1 MVSSRIKNI
10 QMKMKNKI
18 DERGRKF
25 WAGVSPWFIIG
36 AVVIIVPVFVVL
48 TLQSINKQKEYTTQL
63 LVEKGAALIR
73 SFEAGAR
80 TGIGM
85 QWSSF
90 QLQKLLI
97 ETAQQPDIDH
107 LIVTDASGTIVADSD
122 PSMIGET
129 YGTDIDLARLASL
142 KQVEWRQ
149 VPNPEGADT
158 FEVYRQFSPTEKP
171 FQGFLKGPKSDK
183 QPSPRTIDKPAGT
196 PLGFIIFVGMDM
208 GPVIAAREQDTRR
221 TVLIAA
227 ILILIGCSGIISLFL
242 AQGYRSAKTSFSRIK
257 IFSDSLV
264 ENMPI
269 GLVAINDRQEIISFN
284 QTAESI
290 LGYLHSDVLGKK
302 AEEIV
307 PPPCMALLQGLKAE
321 KKVIEK
327 EIDCPLANGRT
338 IFLEVIATALV
349 EDDGKFLGYVI
360 LFRDITEV
368 QHLKKE
374 MERSQ
379 RLASV
384 GSLAAGIAHE
394 IRNPLS
400 SIKGFATFFK
410 ERYKNNPEDQK
421 TADIMVQEVER
432 LNRVIS
438 QLLELAKPMEMNRQW
453 TSIQEV
459 IRHTLR
465 MIEDQAKA
473 KNIIVRTDLPLHL
486 GNVFIDR
493 DKITQVLLNLYL
505 NALEAMDKGGT
516 LTVAVLPHEGR
527 MIRIDVTD
535 TGKGIDEKDLARI
548 FDPYFTTRS
557 SGTGL
562 GLAIVHK
569 IMESHDGEL
578 RVTSEP
584 EKGTTVSIFLPVG
597 RASEA
602 YA

>member
-1 MVSSRIKNI
+1 MNV
-10 QMKMKNKI
+10 KNKTI
-18 DERGRKF
+18 RGDKKF

-36 AVVIIVPVFVVL
+36 AVTIMVPVFVVL

-63 LVEKGAALIR
+63 LIEKGAALIR

-85 QWSSF
+85 RWSSF

-107 LIVTDASGTIVADSD
+107 LIVTDVEGTIMADSD

-129 YGTDIDLARLASL
+129 YGTDLDLTRLAAL
-142 KQVEWRQ
+142 RAVEWRQ

-171 FQGFLKGPKSDK
+171 FQGFQGKQKKSE
-183 QPSPRTIDKPAGT
+183 QPLPRAKDNSAGT
-196 PLGFIIFVGMDM
+196 SSGFIIFVGMDM
-208 GPVIAAREQDTRR
+208 GPVIAAREQDTRH

-227 ILILIGCSGIISLFL
+227 ILILIGCSGVISLFL
-242 AQGYRSAKTSFSRIK
+242 AQGYRSAKISFSRMK

-269 GLVAINDRQEIISFN
+269 GLVAINDREEIISFN

-290 LGYLHSDVLGKK
+290 LGYSHSDVLGKN
-302 AEEIV
+302 ALEIM
-307 PPPCMALLQGLKAE
+307 PPACMALLQGLKTE
-321 KKVIEK
+321 KKVIEE
-327 EIDCPLANGRT
+327 EIDCPLADGR
-338 IFLEVIATALV
+338 IISLEVIATALE
-349 EDDGKFLGYVI
+349 EDNGNFLGYVI
-360 LFRDITEV
+360 LFRDITEIR
-368 QHLKKE
+368 HLKKE

-410 ERYKNNPEDQK
+410 ERYRNNPEDQK
-421 TADIMVQEVER
+421 TAEIMVQEVER
-432 LNRVIS
+432 LNRVIG
-438 QLLELAKPMEMNRQW
+438 QLLEFAKPVEMKRQLA
-453 TSIQEV
+453 SIQEV
-459 IRHTLR
+459 IRHTLI
-465 MIEDQAKA
+465 MIESQAKA
-473 KNIIVRTDLPLHL
+473 KSIAVQTDLPEHM
-486 GNVFIDR
+486 GKIFIDR

-505 NALEAMDKGGT
+505 NALEAMEDGGT
-516 LTVAVLPHEGR
+516 LRVAVLPHEGR
-527 MIRIDVTD
+527 MVRIDVTD

-584 EKGTTVSIFLPVG
+584 DKGTTVSIFLPVSPDLEKC
-597 RASEA
+597 A
-602 YA
+602 

>member
-1 MVSSRIKNI
+1 MN
-10 QMKMKNKI
+10 MKNKI
-18 DERGRKF
+18 NERNRKF

-36 AVVIIVPVFVVL
+36 AMVIIVPVFIIL
-48 TLQSINKQKEYTTQL
+48 TLQNINKQKEYTTQL

-85 QWSSF
+85 RWSSF

-107 LIVTDASGTIVADSD
+107 LIVTVVNGTIVADSD

-129 YGTDIDLARLASL
+129 YGTELDLPRLAAI
-142 KQVEWRQ
+142 KKVEWRQ
-149 VPNPEGADT
+149 VPNHEGADT

-171 FQGFLKGPKSDK
+171 FQGFQERPKSDK
-183 QPSPRTIDKPAGT
+183 QTLPPGMDKSEGVSSG
-196 PLGFIIFVGMDM
+196 LIIFVGMDM
-208 GPVIAAREQDTRR
+208 GPVIAARERDTRH

-227 ILILIGCSGIISLFL
+227 ILILIGCSGVISLFL

-257 IFSDSLV
+257 VFSDNLV

-269 GLVAINDRQEIISFN
+269 GLVAINDREEIISFN

-290 LGYLHSDVLGKK
+290 LGYLHPHVLGKN
-302 AEEIV
+302 AHEII
-307 PPPCMALLQGLKAE
+307 PPPCMALLQGLKAQ
-321 KKVIEK
+321 KKVIEE
-327 EIDCPLANGRT
+327 EIDCPLKNGRT
-338 IFLEVIATALV
+338 ISLEVIATVLE
-349 EDDGKFLGYVI
+349 EDNGNFLGYVI

-410 ERYKNNPEDQK
+410 ERYRDNPEDQQ

-432 LNRVIS
+432 LNRVIG
-438 QLLELAKPMEMNRQW
+438 QLLEFARPMEMKRQW

-465 MIEDQAKA
+465 MIEGQAKA
-473 KNIIVRTDLPLHL
+473 KNVAIRTDLPQHI
-486 GNVFIDR
+486 GNIFIDS

-505 NALEAMDKGGT
+505 NGMEAMEEGGA
-516 LTVAVLPHEGR
+516 LTIAVLPHDSR
-527 MIRIDVTD
+527 MVRIDVSD
-535 TGKGIDEKDLARI
+535 TGKGIHEKDLARI

-557 SGTGL
+557 SGTGI

-569 IMESHDGEL
+569 IIESHDGEL

-584 EKGTTVSIFLPVG
+584 GKGTTVSIFLPVG
-597 RASEA
+597 PASGA
-602 YA
+602 

>member
-1 MVSSRIKNI
+1 
-10 QMKMKNKI
+10 MKNKTN
-18 DERGRKF
+18 ERGRKF

-36 AVVIIVPVFVVL
+36 AVVVIVPVFVVL

-85 QWSSF
+85 RWSSF

-107 LIVTDASGTIVADSD
+107 LIVTDVDGTIVADSD
-122 PSMIGET
+122 PSMIGDT
-129 YGTDIDLARLASL
+129 YGTDLDLPRLTAV
-142 KQVEWRQ
+142 KKVEWRQ
-149 VPNPEGADT
+149 VPNPVGADT

-171 FQGFLKGPKSDK
+171 FQGFQGQPKSGK
-183 QPSPRTIDKPAGT
+183 QPLPPAMDKSERVSS
-196 PLGFIIFVGMDM
+196 GFIIFVGMDM
-208 GPVIAAREQDTRR
+208 GPVIAARERDTRH
-221 TVLIAA
+221 TVLMAVIF
-227 ILILIGCSGIISLFL
+227 IVIGCSGVISLFL

-257 IFSDSLV
+257 AFSDNLV

-269 GLVAINDRQEIISFN
+269 GLVAINDREEIISFN

-290 LGYLHSDVLGKK
+290 LGYAYGDVIGKK
-302 AEEIV
+302 ADEIM
-307 PPPCMALLQGLKAE
+307 PPTCMALLQGLKAE
-321 KKVIEK
+321 KKVVEK
-327 EIDCPLANGRT
+327 DIDCPLKDGRT
-338 IFLEVIATALV
+338 ISLEVIVTALE
-349 EDDGKFLGYVI
+349 EDNGNSLGYVI

-410 ERYKNNPEDQK
+410 ERYRDNPEDQK

-432 LNRVIS
+432 LNRVIG
-438 QLLELAKPMEMNRQW
+438 QLLEFARPMEMKRHW

-459 IRHTLR
+459 IRHTLK
-465 MIEDQAKA
+465 MIEGQAKA
-473 KNIIVRTDLPLHL
+473 KKITLRTDLPLHV
-486 GNVFIDR
+486 GDIFIDS
-493 DKITQVLLNLYL
+493 DKIKQVLLNLYL
-505 NALEAMDKGGT
+505 NAVEAMEEGGA

-527 MIRIDVTD
+527 MVRIDVSD
-535 TGKGIDEKDLARI
+535 TGKGIDEKDIARI

-562 GLAIVHK
+562 GLAIVHR
-569 IMESHDGEL
+569 IVESHDGEL

-584 EKGTTVSIFLPVG
+584 GKGTTVSIFLPTGATSVTN
-597 RASEA
+597 E
-602 YA
+602 

>member
-1 MVSSRIKNI
+1 
-10 QMKMKNKI
+10 MKKKSNRR
-18 DERGRKF
+18 DRKF
-25 WAGVSPWFIIG
+25 WAGVSPWVIIG
-36 AVVIIVPVFVVL
+36 AVVIIVPIFVVM

-85 QWSSF
+85 RWSSF

-107 LIVTDASGTIVADSD
+107 LIVTDVNGAIVADSD

-129 YGTDIDLARLASL
+129 YGTDLDLARLAAL
-142 KQVEWRQ
+142 KKVEWRQ

-158 FEVYRQFSPTEKP
+158 FEVYRQFSPIEKP
-171 FQGFLKGPKSDK
+171 FQGFQGGLKSDK
-183 QPSPRTIDKPAGT
+183 KTLPPAMDKSAGASS
-196 PLGFIIFVGMDM
+196 GFIIFVGMDM
-208 GPVIAAREQDTRR
+208 GPVIAAREQDTRH
-221 TVLIAA
+221 TVLMAVIF
-227 ILILIGCSGIISLFL
+227 IVIGCSGVISLFL
-242 AQGYRSAKTSFSRIK
+242 AQGYRLAKASFSRIK

-269 GLVAINDRQEIISFN
+269 GLVAINDREEIISFN

-290 LGYLHSDVLGKK
+290 LGYAYRDVIGKK
-302 AEEIV
+302 AEEII

-321 KKVIEK
+321 KKVIEE
-327 EIDCPLANGRT
+327 EIDCPLTDGRT
-338 IFLEVIATALV
+338 ISLEVIATALE
-349 EDDGKFLGYVI
+349 EDNGNFLGYVI

-410 ERYKNNPEDQK
+410 ERYRDNPEDQK

-432 LNRVIS
+432 LNRVIG
-438 QLLELAKPMEMNRQW
+438 QLLEFARPMEMKRHW

-465 MIEDQAKA
+465 MIEGQAKA
-473 KNIIVRTDLPLHL
+473 KNVAVRTDMLEHL
-486 GNVFIDR
+486 GNIFIDS

-505 NALEAMDKGGT
+505 NAMGAMEEGGA

-527 MIRIDVTD
+527 MVRIDVSD

-562 GLAIVHK
+562 GLAIVHR
-569 IMESHDGEL
+569 IVESHDGEL
-578 RVTSEP
+578 RVTSEL

-597 RASEA
+597 PASA
-602 YA
+602 VCA

>member
-1 MVSSRIKNI
+1 
-10 QMKMKNKI
+10 
-18 DERGRKF
+18 
-25 WAGVSPWFIIG
+25 
-36 AVVIIVPVFVVL
+36 
-48 TLQSINKQKEYTTQL
+48 
-63 LVEKGAALIR
+63 
-73 SFEAGAR
+73 
-80 TGIGM
+80 
-85 QWSSF
+85 
-90 QLQKLLI
+90 
-97 ETAQQPDIDH
+97 
-107 LIVTDASGTIVADSD
+107 
-122 PSMIGET
+122 
-129 YGTDIDLARLASL
+129 
-142 KQVEWRQ
+142 
-149 VPNPEGADT
+149 
-158 FEVYRQFSPTEKP
+158 
-171 FQGFLKGPKSDK
+171 
-183 QPSPRTIDKPAGT
+183 
-196 PLGFIIFVGMDM
+196 MDM
-208 GPVIAAREQDTRR
+208 GPVIAAREQDTRH

-227 ILILIGCSGIISLFL
+227 ILILIGCSGVISLFL

-269 GLVAINDRQEIISFN
+269 GLVAINDREEIISFN

-290 LGYLHSDVLGKK
+290 LGYSHPDVLGKN
-302 AEEIV
+302 AQEII
-307 PPPCMALLQGLKAE
+307 PSPCMALLQGLKPE

-327 EIDCPLANGRT
+327 EIECPLADGRT
-338 IFLEVIATALV
+338 ISLEVIATALE
-349 EDDGKFLGYVI
+349 EDNGKSLGYVI
-360 LFRDITEV
+360 LFRDITEM

-410 ERYKNNPEDQK
+410 ERYRDNSEDQK

-432 LNRVIS
+432 LNRVIG
-438 QLLELAKPMEMNRQW
+438 QLLEFAKPMEMKKHW
-453 TSIQEV
+453 TSIEEM
-459 IRHTLR
+459 IRHTLK
-465 MIEDQAKA
+465 MIEGQAKA
-473 KNIIVRTDLPLHL
+473 KNVAVRTDLHEHL
-486 GNVFIDR
+486 GDIFIDK

-527 MIRIDVTD
+527 MVRIDVID
-535 TGKGIDEKDLARI
+535 TGRGIDEKDLARI

-597 RASEA
+597 PVSKECA
-602 YA
+602 

>member
-1 MVSSRIKNI
+1 MKKKSNSR
-10 QMKMKNKI
+10 
-18 DERGRKF
+18 DRKF

-36 AVVIIVPVFVVL
+36 AVVIIVPIFVVL
-48 TLQSINKQKEYTTQL
+48 TLQTINKQKEYTTQL

-85 QWSSF
+85 RWSSF

-107 LIVTDASGTIVADSD
+107 LIVTDANGTIVADSD

-129 YGTDIDLARLASL
+129 YGTDIDLARLAAL
-142 KQVEWRQ
+142 KKVEWRQ
-149 VPNPEGADT
+149 VPNPVGADT

-171 FQGFLKGPKSDK
+171 FQGFQGQLKSGK
-183 QPSPRTIDKPAGT
+183 QPLPPAMDKSERVSSE
-196 PLGFIIFVGMDM
+196 FIIFIGMDM
-208 GPVIAAREQDTRR
+208 GPVIAAREQDTRH
-221 TVLIAA
+221 TVLMA
-227 ILILIGCSGIISLFL
+227 IIFIVIGCSGVISLFL

-257 IFSDSLV
+257 VFSDNLV

-269 GLVAINDRQEIISFN
+269 GLVAINDREEIISFN

-290 LGYLHSDVLGKK
+290 LGYSHPDVLGKK
-302 AEEIV
+302 AQEII
-307 PPPCMALLQGLKAE
+307 PPPCMALLQGLKSE
-321 KKVIEK
+321 KKVVEK
-327 EIDCPLANGRT
+327 EIDCPLRDGR
-338 IFLEVIATALV
+338 IISLEVIATALE
-349 EDDGKFLGYVI
+349 EDNGNSLGYVV

-410 ERYKNNPEDQK
+410 ERYRDNPEDLK
-421 TADIMVQEVER
+421 TAEIMIQEVER
-432 LNRVIS
+432 LNRVIG
-438 QLLELAKPMEMNRQW
+438 QLLEFARPMEMKRHW
-453 TSIQEV
+453 TSIQE
-459 IRHTLR
+459 IIKHTLK
-465 MIEDQAKA
+465 MIEGQAKA
-473 KNIIVRTDLPLHL
+473 KEITVRTDLPLH
-486 GNVFIDR
+486 VEDIFIDS
-493 DKITQVLLNLYL
+493 DKIKQVLLNLYL
-505 NALEAMDKGGT
+505 NAMEAMDKGGT
-516 LTVAVLPHEGR
+516 ITVAVLPHEGR
-527 MIRIDVTD
+527 MVRIDVSD

-569 IMESHDGEL
+569 IVEFHDGEL

-584 EKGTTVSIFLPVG
+584 GKGTTVSIFLPTGAPSVTN
-597 RASEA
+597 E
-602 YA
+602 

>member
-1 MVSSRIKNI
+1 
-10 QMKMKNKI
+10 MKKKRNRR
-18 DERGRKF
+18 DRKF
-25 WAGVSPWFIIG
+25 WVGVSPWVIIG
-36 AVVIIVPVFVVL
+36 AVVIIVPIFVVL
-48 TLQSINKQKEYTTQL
+48 TLQTINKQKEYTTQL

-85 QWSSF
+85 RWSSF

-107 LIVTDASGTIVADSD
+107 LIVTDVNGAVVADSD

-129 YGTDIDLARLASL
+129 YGTDLDLPHLAAL

-158 FEVYRQFSPTEKP
+158 FEVYRQFAPTEKP
-171 FQGFLKGPKSDK
+171 FQGFQKGPKSDK
-183 QPSPRTIDKPAGT
+183 QALPRATDKSAGASS
-196 PLGFIIFVGMDM
+196 GFIIFVGMDM
-208 GPVIAAREQDTRR
+208 GPVIAAREQDTRH

-227 ILILIGCSGIISLFL
+227 IFILIGCSGVISLFL
-242 AQGYRSAKTSFSRIK
+242 AQGYRSAKTSFSRMK
-257 IFSDSLV
+257 IFSDSLM

-269 GLVAINDRQEIISFN
+269 GLVAINDREEIISFN

-290 LGYLHSDVLGKK
+290 LGCLHSDVLGKK
-302 AEEIV
+302 AHEII
-307 PPPCMALLQGLKAE
+307 PLPCMALLQGLKAE
-321 KKVIEK
+321 RKVIEE
-327 EIDCPLANGRT
+327 EIDCPLTDGRT
-338 IFLEVIATALV
+338 ISLEVIATVLE
-349 EDDGKFLGYVI
+349 EDNGNFLGYVI
-360 LFRDITEV
+360 LFRDITEM

-410 ERYKNNPEDQK
+410 ERYRDNPEDQK
-421 TADIMVQEVER
+421 TAEVMVQEVER

-438 QLLELAKPMEMNRQW
+438 QLLEFAKPMEMKKHW
-453 TSIQEV
+453 TSIEEM
-459 IRHTLR
+459 IRHTLK
-465 MIEDQAKA
+465 MIEGQAKA
-473 KNIIVRTDLPLHL
+473 KNVAVRTDLHEHL
-486 GNVFIDR
+486 GDIFIDK

-527 MIRIDVTD
+527 MVRIDVID
-535 TGKGIDEKDLARI
+535 TGRGIDEKDLARI

-597 RASEA
+597 PVSKECA
-602 YA
+602 